1 MNRALRLYIPLG
13 ITFLAGS
20 VMLIAHFV
28 PHRPFS
34 RADSVLSDFFNIIAV
49 FALLL
54 GGGNLLRLHLSK
66 VTKRHPE
73 TPYSL
78 VTLIGFA
85 VMLIAGLFRV
95 GVPAGE
101 PYDYSTGLFQRIYDA
116 TYFPLSATMFALLA
130 FFVASAAF
138 RAFRARTPES
148 TLLLAAAFVILIG
161 RTPVGY
167 HLTSW
172 LPDWLSLLEIP
183 NLSAFIMSSFN
194 TAGQRAIQIGIALGI
209 VATSLKLILGLER
222 SYLGK
227 DD

>member
-1 MNRALRLYIPLG
+1 LHLPLAV
-13 ITFLAGS
+13 TFVAGA
-20 VMLIAHFV
+20 VMVLAHFI
-28 PHRPFS
+28 PHAPFS

-54 GGGNLLRLHLSK
+54 GGGNLLRLHLTK
-66 VTKRHPE
+66 VTQRHPE

-78 VTLIGFA
+78 VTLVGFA
-85 VMLIAGLFRV
+85 VMLVAGLFRI
-95 GVPAGE
+95 GVPAAQ
-101 PYDYSTGLFQRIYDA
+101 PYDHATGLFQRIYDA
-116 TYFPLSATMFALLA
+116 TYFPLGATMFSLLA

-148 TLLLAAAFVILIG
+148 TLLLLAAFVILIG

-167 HLTSW
+167 YLTAW
-172 LPDWLSLLEIP
+172 LPDQLSLLEIP

-209 VATSLKLILGLER
+209 VATSLKIILGLER
-222 SYLGK
+222 SYLGR